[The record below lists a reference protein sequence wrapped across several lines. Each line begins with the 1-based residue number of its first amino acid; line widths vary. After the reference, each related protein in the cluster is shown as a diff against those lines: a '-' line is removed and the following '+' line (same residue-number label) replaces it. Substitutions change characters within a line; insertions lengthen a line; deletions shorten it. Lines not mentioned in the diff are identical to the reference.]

1 MNNKKIA
8 SMAALISAFQFAA
21 QATTISD
28 WDFDTIGTQAAP
40 YNSPAPTIG
49 SGSATVLGMNNSYNS
64 TTSLPYAD
72 VLATA
77 GASTGSG
84 SYGWRIRG
92 GSVASGAGNP
102 NGWSSQAPIGTQGA
116 EFAVN
121 TSLYTNITISF
132 DIDTTAQ
139 AERNLGVLY
148 TLDDTVGSPTW
159 LNATITLAGA
169 NGGSIQNNGSSGNTI
184 AGNYVQ
190 LSSTAGWN
198 NQITASFSGVSSDP
212 NFAVEIVN
220 ASTGT
225 DDLNVGG
232 TAYNNTSGN
241 WRYDNIIISGS
252 PVPEP
257 SAMVL
262 AGLGLTGLLGFR
274 RLQNRSH

>member
-1 MNNKKIA
+1 MVALLIA
-8 SMAALISAFQFAA
+8 SLAAA
-21 QATTISD
+21 QAGTIAG

-40 YNSPAPTIG
+40 YNSPSPTSG
-49 SGSATVLGMNNSYNS
+49 SGSATVLGMNNSYNN
-64 TTSLPYAD
+64 TNSLPYAD
-72 VLATA
+72 VLASA

-84 SYGWRIRG
+84 SFGWRIRG

-121 TSLYTNITISF
+121 TSLYNNITISF

-139 AERNLGVLY
+139 AERNLAVEY
-148 TLDDTVGSPTW
+148 TLNDTVGSPTW
-159 LNATITLAGA
+159 LNASITSAGA
-169 NGGSIQNNGSSGNTI
+169 NGGSIQTGSGVLTI
-184 AGNYVQ
+184 GGNYVQ

-198 NQITASFSGVSSDP
+198 NQITASFSGVSADP

-225 DDLNVGG
+225 DDLNVAGN
-232 TAYNNTSGN
+232 AYNNSSGN
-241 WRYDNIIISGS
+241 WRYDNVFISGT

-257 SAMVL
+257 STLAL
-262 AGLGLTGLLGFR
+262 AGTGLLALLKLR
-274 RLQNRSH
+274 WQRKS